1 LFRGR
6 GIRLRLEQWG
16 PNAGPVARGA
26 DLFFRIEDNQIM
38 VTTYAVKGDAFAADE
53 PRIWSQ
59 QRIAG
64 FGLNNR
70 NYDVARDGKHIVAL
84 VPGQAPGEQTAPNQV
99 ILLLNC

>member
-1 LFRGR
+1 M
-6 GIRLRLEQWG
+6 
-16 PNAGPVARGA
+16 PVRSREGVICSFASKT
-26 DLFFRIEDNQIM
+26 NQIM
-38 VTTYAVKGDAFAADE
+38 VTTYAVKGDAFAANE

-64 FGLNNR
+64 FGINNR